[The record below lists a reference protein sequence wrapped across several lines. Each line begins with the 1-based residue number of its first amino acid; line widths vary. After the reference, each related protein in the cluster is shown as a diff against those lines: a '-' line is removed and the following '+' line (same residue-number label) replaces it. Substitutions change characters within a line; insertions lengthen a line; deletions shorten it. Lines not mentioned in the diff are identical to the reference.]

1 MKPTI
6 INLLISFIIIFI
18 LRYIVL
24 QFFPTFIVNGYFSIF
39 LCFFIISLIF
49 TENMFYSIIIGLLAV
64 DFRILYRSIKD
75 NKTLNEYNSFSNC
88 LIFSIALVLLSIF
101 LIYFEKINKI
111 YNKYYSYLITLLIL
125 INLYSLK
132 INENDSALL
141 CFA

>member
-49 TENMFYSIIIGLLAV
+49 TENMFYSIIIGLLTV